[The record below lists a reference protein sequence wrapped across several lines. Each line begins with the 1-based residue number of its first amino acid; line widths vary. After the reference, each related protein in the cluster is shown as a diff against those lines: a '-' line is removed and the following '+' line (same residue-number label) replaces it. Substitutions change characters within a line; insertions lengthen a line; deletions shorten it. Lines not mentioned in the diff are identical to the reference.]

1 MNEKKYLKIN
11 ASEVSGCIGSNI
23 YLSKD
28 TIVLKI
34 WKRIDN
40 ESFEE
45 AIKRNNIKII
55 NIQDIKKNDNVNKKY
70 IKKYEEKV
78 NNIENGLNNESKII
92 KLYQSIKK
100 VTIKDNNKRSY
111 VVFINK
117 NYERLLYYTPRI
129 VGYID
134 GIIEDENDKYIVEIK
149 DRQNK
154 IFDKIPDYEIT
165 QMIIYMKM
173 TNIYKCQHIEKYKEK
188 IKTEIIYFN
197 EKIWNTIEER
207 IIDFVDYFEKI
218 YFSIVF
224 QDLFLKKISQ
234 NIKIKN
240 ELSSNIG
247 IILESSI

>member
-1 MNEKKYLKIN
+1 M
-11 ASEVSGCIGSNI
+11 
-23 YLSKD
+23 
-28 TIVLKI
+28 
-34 WKRIDN
+34 
-40 ESFEE
+40 
-45 AIKRNNIKII
+45 
-55 NIQDIKKNDNVNKKY
+55 
-70 IKKYEEKV
+70 
-78 NNIENGLNNESKII
+78 
-92 KLYQSIKK
+92 
-100 VTIKDNNKRSY
+100 
-111 VVFINK
+111 
-117 NYERLLYYTPRI
+117 YYTPRI

>member
-1 MNEKKYLKIN
+1 MNKKKYLKIN